1 LEEYPITFEGMNL
14 FFTTKERA
22 RNYISWIRGVDL
34 CVLQIN
40 MSDKRDILK
49 LIVQKNIE
57 NRIQNIITYDEY

>member
-1 LEEYPITFEGMNL
+1 
-14 FFTTKERA
+14 
-22 RNYISWIRGVDL
+22 
-34 CVLQIN
+34 